1 MGEST
6 KIEWAR
12 HTFNPWWGCVKV
24 SEACAHCYA
33 ETFANR
39 TGNRVWGK
47 DAGRRKF
54 GEKHWNEPLKWDK
67 AAKKA
72 GELHRVF
79 CASMADVFEGRDD
92 LGAERLQLWGLIK
105 RTPNLIWLLLT
116 KRPENILKMVPKEW
130 LAVRGWPSN
139 VWVGTTVETQK
150 WADKRIPELQAV
162 PAPVRF
168 LSIEPLLGY
177 VELGGYISRLGIN
190 WVIVGGE
197 SGGQARPMDP
207 DWVNAIFYEC
217 HKAGVPFFFKQ
228 WGEWAPVDDVG
239 GAPAQTNMRW
249 TRIDQPDDTEKRY
262 RVHPFG
268 GKAAYHRWVCRIGKK
283 LAGRKYQDTIWDGVP
298 ELDELQMLQELNDVE
313 GL

>member
-6 KIEWAR
+6 KIEWAH

-47 DAGRRKF
+47 DAERRFF
-54 GEKHWNEPLKWDK
+54 GDKHWNEPLKWDK

-79 CASMADVFEGRDD
+79 CASMADVFEARDD
-92 LGAERLQLWGLIK
+92 LVEERARLWKLIK

-116 KRPENILKMVPKEW
+116 KRPENILKMVPAEW
-130 LAVRGWPSN
+130 LKVNRWPSN
-139 VWVGTTVETQK
+139 VWVGTTVENQK

-168 LSIEPLLGY
+168 LSVEPLLGP
-177 VELGGYISRLGIN
+177 VELGGYVSRLGIN

-197 SGGQARPMDP
+197 SGGKARPMDP
-207 DWVNAIFYEC
+207 DWVNSIYYAC
-217 HKAGVPFFFKQ
+217 SSAGVPFFFKQ
-228 WGEWAPVDDVG
+228 WGEWAPLDDM
-239 GAPAQTNMRW
+239 GASPGESNTRW
-249 TRIDQPDDTEKRY
+249 AYIEQPDQTMKRY
-262 RVHPFG
+262 RVKMFG
-268 GKAAYHRWVCRIGKK
+268 GIGAWHRWMARVGKK
-283 LAGRKYQDTIWDGVP
+283 LAGRVYNECIHDDVP
-298 ELDELQMLQELNDVE
+298 ELDELQMLQELKDAE
-313 GL
+313 DL